1 MTFFNYRALL
11 GLSLSLFLAVTL
23 AACSSTPTATM
34 DFNPGVDFSA
44 VRKIAIQPIK
54 RTVASQAVLSDMQI
68 SRVNESLTAELGRRG
83 FQVVPNSADADM
95 LLAWHLVTQERTDVR
110 TFNNTTRYNCWNC
123 RGMGSGTNVSVRQY
137 TQGTFIVDMI
147 DPVGLQAVWRS
158 VFESRMRDHSD
169 PARAA
174 EARDAAVAAALAEFP
189 PK

>member
-1 MTFFNYRALL
+1 MSILKYRALL
-11 GLSLSLFLAVTL
+11 GLSLAIVL
-23 AACSSTPTATM
+23 AACASTPTATM
-34 DFNPGVDFSA
+34 DFNPNFDFSG
-44 VRKIAIQPIK
+44 VHKIAIQPIE
-54 RTVASQAVLSDMQI
+54 RTVASQAILSDMQI
-68 SRVNESLTAELGRRG
+68 DRVNESLTAELGRRG
-83 FQVVPNSADADM
+83 FQVVKNNADADM

-110 TFNNTTRYNCWNC
+110 TFNTSTRYNCWNC
-123 RGMGSGTNVSVRQY
+123 RGMGMGSGTNVTVRQY

>member
-1 MTFFNYRALL
+1 MSILNSRALL
-11 GLSLSLFLAVTL
+11 GLSLATLL
-23 AACSSTPTATM
+23 AACASTPTATM
-34 DFNPGVDFSA
+34 DFNPSFDFSG
-44 VRKIAIQPIK
+44 VHKIAIQPIK

-110 TFNNTTRYNCWNC
+110 TFNNSTRYNCWNC
-123 RGMGSGTNVSVRQY
+123 RAMGMGSGTNVTVRQY

-158 VFESRMRDHSD
+158 VFESRMRGHSD

-174 EARDAAVAAALAEFP
+174 EARDAAVAAVLAEFP